1 MREGKRI
8 QESLRTAQKTL
19 EDKHLNLEIIAA
31 KSIEAEKAGQTKVDA
46 ARAEHR
52 KHLAVRLARENL
64 ASAISETRADIATK
78 ITALKMRREETGER
92 RRAAAQ
98 RRAAAAKAA
107 HEFAAEV
114 VGRQEV
120 ARERA
125 AARDLA
131 RSQLQKLDEELQ
143 KAKIGAEDCRA
154 AAAQRIKAAAVR
166 VEEEAACDRV
176 MQLAATARLSMR
188 RKDATFL
195 RDRVADIAAQVF
207 AKATAAH
214 GTLISAFDSL
224 LQHVGAQ
231 EVAVA
236 GAVLRCADMTSV
248 GAMEAAAAGAS
259 LQAATR
265 AMRNEAKALVTDARI
280 QVDRLS
286 SEAQQHRVTRARA
299 SVTAVISLY

>member
-1 MREGKRI
+1 M
-8 QESLRTAQKTL
+8 
-19 EDKHLNLEIIAA
+19 EDEQRKLEIIAA
-31 KSIEAEKAGQTKVDA
+31 KGIETEKAGQAKVDA
-46 ARAEHR
+46 AREEHK
-52 KHLAVRLARENL
+52 KHLAVRQARENL
-64 ASAISETRADIATK
+64 ASAISETRANIATK

-98 RRAAAAKAA
+98 RRAAVAKAA
-107 HEFAAEV
+107 HDFASEV

-131 RSQLQKLDEELQ
+131 RLQLENLDEQLQN
-143 KAKIGAEDCRA
+143 ARIGAEESRA
-154 AAAQRIKAAAVR
+154 AAAQRIKASAVR

-188 RKDATFL
+188 RKDAAFL

-214 GTLISAFDSL
+214 GTLTSAFESL

-286 SEAQQHRVTRARA
+286 SEAQQHRVSKPLNPTLNP
-299 SVTAVISLY
+299 TLNPEP